1 MGRGASWLERST
13 FRSMKGTI
21 SNRRGSFEMGAC
33 SDLVPDEEAGQRNSS
48 MAAGRDHLPC
58 AAASTEASFRAAA
71 AILAMRPGSSEPD
84 MSAALLKRHY
94 GLAGSIATL
103 SSEVERTDE
112 VNLSD
117 GRRLILKTS
126 TRPEAI
132 DSFRFQ
138 TAAMAGLKGAAGFVA
153 PEVLRT
159 SNGALMFEQEGVCGY
174 LQTRIEG
181 IPLHQAM
188 PTPDLLFRTG
198 IALARL
204 DLALAQVNVLAAHRP
219 VLWHV
224 GCWSRLM
231 ELEQYLPSGSIAD
244 SVRVAMAEYV
254 EFVEPQISNVAWQVT
269 HNDPSPFNTMVTG
282 QGMGFI
288 DFGDGCWS
296 PRIQD
301 LAIAASHVVTNPT
314 LPLGG
319 AEHLIAG
326 YASVIALS
334 TLEARLLV
342 GLMRARQSAL
352 ILINYWRSHLF
363 PTDAQYIKKNVA
375 RAEHGLSILTPLSV
389 ASGEAA
395 VLAAMSSFQP

>member
-1 MGRGASWLERST
+1 M
-13 FRSMKGTI
+13 
-21 SNRRGSFEMGAC
+21 
-33 SDLVPDEEAGQRNSS
+33 DLALQ
-48 MAAGRDHLPC
+48 
-58 AAASTEASFRAAA
+58 STEAYFRAAA
-71 AILAMRPGSSEPD
+71 AILAMRPGCSEPD

-94 GLAGSIATL
+94 GLEGSIATL
-103 SSEVERTDE
+103 SSEVERTVE
-112 VNLSD
+112 VNLSE

-126 TRPEAI
+126 TRPEAV

-138 TAAMAGLKGAAGFVA
+138 ATAIAGLQGAAGFVA

-159 SNGALMFEQEGVCGY
+159 NTGALMFEQEGVCGY

-188 PTPDLLFRTG
+188 PTPDLLSRTG
-198 IALARL
+198 SALARL
-204 DLALAQVNVLAAHRP
+204 HLALELISVPAAHRP

-231 ELEQYLPSGSIAD
+231 ELEQYLPCRTIAD
-244 SVRVAMAEYV
+244 NVRVAIGEYV
-254 EFVEPQISNVAWQVT
+254 EFVEPQISDVAWQVT
-269 HNDPSPFNTMVTG
+269 HNDPSPFNVMVTG

-288 DFGDGCWS
+288 DFGDGCWG

-301 LAIAASHVVTNPT
+301 LAIAASHVVRDPT

-334 TLEARLLV
+334 ALEARLLV
-342 GLMRARQSAL
+342 GLMRARQCAL
-352 ILINYWRSHLF
+352 ILVNYWRSHLF
-363 PTDAQYIKKNVA
+363 PADAQYIKKNVA
-375 RAEHGLSILTPLSV
+375 RAEHGLSILTPLGA

-395 VLAAMSSFQP
+395 VRAAMSSFQP

>member
-1 MGRGASWLERST
+1 
-13 FRSMKGTI
+13 MKNTI
-21 SNRRGSFEMGAC
+21 SNRRESFELGAC
-33 SDLVPDEEAGQRNSS
+33 SDPVPDEEAGQRNGS
-48 MAAGRDHLPC
+48 MAAGHEHLPC
-58 AAASTEASFRAAA
+58 AAASTEAHFRAAA

-94 GLAGSIATL
+94 GLTGSVATL
-103 SSEVERTDE
+103 SSEIERTAE
-112 VNLSD
+112 VNLAD

-126 TRPEAI
+126 TRPEAV

-138 TAAMAGLKGAAGFVA
+138 SAALAGLQGAAGFVA

-159 SNGALMFEQEGVCGY
+159 SSGALMFEEQGVCGY
-174 LQTRIEG
+174 LQTRMEG
-181 IPLHQAM
+181 IPLHKAT
-188 PTPDLLFRTG
+188 PTPELLFRTG
-198 IALARL
+198 SALARL
-204 DLALAQVNVLAAHRP
+204 DLALEQVDVPASRRP

-231 ELEQYLPSGSIAD
+231 ELEQYLPAGSIDD

-254 EFVEPQISNVAWQVT
+254 EFVEPHISDVAWQVT
-269 HNDPSPFNTMVTG
+269 HNDPSPHNMLVTG
-282 QGMGFI
+282 RGMGFI

-301 LAIAASHVVTNPT
+301 LAIAAGHVVKDPA

-326 YASVIALS
+326 YASIIPLS
-334 TLEARLLV
+334 ALEARLLV

-352 ILINYWRSHLF
+352 ILVNYWRAHLF
-363 PTDAQYIKKNVA
+363 PDEAQYIKKNVA
-375 RAEHGLSILTPLSV
+375 RAEHGLSILAPLDV
-389 ASGEAA
+389 AAGEAA
-395 VLAAMSSFQP
+395 VLAAMSSSVP